1 MLAITLLPL
10 LASLGYALPQ
20 AATDCSTVTG
30 ELIIPTTTDTYSTT
44 DVVTVTATTASDEG
58 TFTLTVDVPSTKTVE
73 TLTSTATVCAGT
85 GA

>member
-20 AATDCSTVTG
+20 AATDCVTVTG

-44 DVVTVTATTASDEG
+44 DVTTVYATTAEDLG
-58 TFTLTVDVPSTKTVE
+58 TYTVEVDVPTTKTVV
-73 TLTSTATVCAGT
+73 TVKSTVAVCAGS
-85 GA
+85 GV